1 MARGAFLASLGA
13 AVALDFKRL
22 FFLVIIIPVIL
33 LFFIIFGLM
42 GGWVGRRT
50 MSPGAVG
57 IGLGLILAWSLGV
70 TFPMFSPG

>member
-1 MARGAFLASLGA
+1 M
-13 AVALDFKRL
+13 
-22 FFLVIIIPVIL
+22 IIIPVIL

-57 IGLGLILAWSLGV
+57 IGLGLILAWPLGV